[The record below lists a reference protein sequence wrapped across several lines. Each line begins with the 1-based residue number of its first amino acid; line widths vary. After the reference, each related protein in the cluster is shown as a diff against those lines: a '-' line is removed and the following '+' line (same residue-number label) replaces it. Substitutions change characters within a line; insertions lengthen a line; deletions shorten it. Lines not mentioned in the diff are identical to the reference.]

1 MSTLERLLSDN
12 MYKEQS
18 WIEKLLKRMR
28 NEADTQAQ
36 SFHTYLVD
44 QLLSVAN
51 AILASVKNQG
61 QTVGSLAT
69 KVDKHVST
77 VLPPQR
83 GWETRNEKN
92 FSRGLDGATRMAMM
106 SALK

>member
-28 NEADTQAQ
+28 NEADTQSS

-61 QTVGSLAT
+61 QTVDSLSS
-69 KVDKHVST
+69 KIDKHV
-77 VLPPQR
+77 R
-83 GWETRNEKN
+83 
-92 FSRGLDGATRMAMM
+92 
-106 SALK
+106 